1 MSTTSTSILPT
12 TGETIRD
19 LLPTI
24 ELTPR
29 VVEAL
34 DDENWRL
41 GADDPSE
48 LAAVAAIARALVVRI
63 GAADTRRLAEIGAAW
78 AAWDADH
85 ADHADHQTSQRH
97 QGGV

>member
-1 MSTTSTSILPT
+1 MTTTISVLPT

-29 VVEAL
+29 AVEAL

-41 GADDPSE
+41 GADEPAA
-48 LAAVAAIARALVVRI
+48 LAEVSAIARALVVRI
-63 GAADTRRLAEIGAAW
+63 GAADARRLAEIRTAW
-78 AAWDADH
+78 ATVQAWEAER
-85 ADHADHQTSQRH
+85 AMQIEAGEAVAS
-97 QGGV
+97 

>member
-1 MSTTSTSILPT
+1 MTTTTTSTSVLPT

-48 LAAVAAIARALVVRI
+48 LAAGPPSPGRWWCGSVPL
-63 GAADTRRLAEIGAAW
+63 TRGGWPRSVPPGPPGPPSSR
-78 AAWDADH
+78 H
-85 ADHADHQTSQRH
+85 ASRSQRR
-97 QGGV
+97 